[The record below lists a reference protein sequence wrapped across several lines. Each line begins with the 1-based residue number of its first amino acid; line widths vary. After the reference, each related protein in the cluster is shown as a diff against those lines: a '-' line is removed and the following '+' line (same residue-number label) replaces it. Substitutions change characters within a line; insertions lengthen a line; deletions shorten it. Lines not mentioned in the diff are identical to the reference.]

1 MAARPDP
8 YQPATPPTPTASGT
22 PMQQASVGVGDLL
35 KSFPALGELEDVS
48 VPVRAGDC
56 IVVRI
61 FRPAALSSTAADP
74 RRPAQHNALTAHA
87 AGANMSFERR
97 RAMVLHLMPEDEN
110 RFNGNV
116 RNPFLTLE
124 DREVMG
130 VGDALDETRGGGG
143 ELGFTFPLLATG

>member
-61 FRPAALSSTAADP
+61 FRPAALSSAAADP
-74 RRPAQHNALTAHA
+74 RRGGLRST
-87 AGANMSFERR
+87 
-97 RAMVLHLMPEDEN
+97 
-110 RFNGNV
+110 
-116 RNPFLTLE
+116 
-124 DREVMG
+124 
-130 VGDALDETRGGGG
+130 TR
-143 ELGFTFPLLATG
+143 